1 MSGALDHLNPKVSVI
16 IASVV
21 GPPFV
26 DDCIASLGQQ
36 EKAPEFEVL
45 VVDCHGEETR
55 KRLIEKY
62 PFVRMLPQP
71 SRKTIPELRRI
82 GVENARGEIVA
93 ILEEHCTA
101 AKNWVNT
108 IATSFDPEVAAIG
121 GTVQDDNYGR
131 LRDWVTYFVEYNAYM
146 PPMPH
151 GNVYDLPGNNVAFRK
166 EILQR
171 HLAQLK
177 EGYWEAFLYSSLAEE
192 GAILKSVPA
201 MVVYHRGP
209 FPYGYYLGQ
218 RYLFSRAYAGARRK
232 VMPAGKRV
240 IYTLVSPALPAL
252 LLARISARVF
262 QKKHRVDKYVQTFP
276 LLIPAVVV
284 YIAGELMG
292 YLFGPGD
299 ALMKVE

>member
-1 MSGALDHLNPKVSVI
+1 MSGALDRLTPKVSVVV
-16 IASVV
+16 ASVV

-26 DDCIASLGQQ
+26 DDCIASLAQQ
-36 EKAPEFEVL
+36 EDEPDFEVL
-45 VVDCHGEETR
+45 VVDCHGEGTR
-55 KRLIEKY
+55 NRLQQKY
-62 PFVRMLPQP
+62 PFVKIFPQD

-82 GVENARGEIVA
+82 GVENARGDFVA
-93 ILEEHCTA
+93 IIEEHCTA

-108 IATSFDPEVAAIG
+108 IANSFDPQVAAIG
-121 GTVQDDNYGR
+121 GTVQDDNYVR

-146 PPMPH
+146 PPMPQ

-166 EILQR
+166 EILLK
-171 HLAQLK
+171 HLSQLK
-177 EGYWEAFLYSSLAEE
+177 EGYWEAFLYSRLAEE

-232 VMPAGKRV
+232 VMPPGKRF

-252 LLARISARVF
+252 LLARISARVL
-262 QKKHRVDKYVQTFP
+262 QKKHRVGKYVRTFP
-276 LLIPAVVV
+276 LLIPAAVV